1 MGIIAKGV
9 LPLGFE
15 HLESHVSEWVL
26 ADTRARIEK
35 RRTSSMEQIR
45 EFYDAMLPLA
55 ERALDYLRDF
65 SLGALPP
72 EGERLLKLML
82 SLAEIA
88 PAIEWYNSPDVYDGF
103 DLTRLRFPVQIA
115 DTAAQF

>member
-1 MGIIAKGV
+1 MAPHNAAL
-9 LPLGFE
+9 LPKGFE
-15 HLESHVSEWVL
+15 SLEPHVADWVL
-26 ADTRARIEK
+26 ADTLARIEK
-35 RRTSSMEQIR
+35 RRTSPMEVIR
-45 EFYDAMLPLA
+45 EFYDDMLPLA
-55 ERALDYLRDF
+55 ESALDYLRGY

-88 PAIEWYNSPDVYDGF
+88 PAVEWYNSPDVYDGF

-115 DTAAQF
+115 DTAAQS

>member
-1 MGIIAKGV
+1 MNEAM
-9 LPLGFE
+9 LPQGFAS
-15 HLESHVSEWVL
+15 LEPLVADWVL

-35 RRTSSMEQIR
+35 RRTSTIEQIR
-45 EFYDAMLPLA
+45 AFYDAMLPMA
-55 ERALDYLRDF
+55 DGALDYLRDF
-65 SLGALPP
+65 TLGALPP

-88 PAIEWYNSPDVYDGF
+88 PAIEWYNAPEVYDGF
-103 DLTRLRFPVQIA
+103 DLTRLRFPVQIN